1 MNPEEVIAGV
11 RAGTRRAIGRAI
23 SMAESLGP
31 DGRAVMAALH
41 PVTGRAMRI
50 GITGSPG
57 AGKSTLAAALV
68 RHLRHIGMTVAI
80 VSVDPTSPFT
90 HGAVLGDRIRLVD
103 HFLDDGV
110 FIRSMATRGHLGGL
124 SEATGDAVEILDAA
138 GFDVVIIETVGS
150 GQNEIEVQALAETVV
165 LVLIP
170 GSGDAIQAIKAG
182 VMEIPD
188 VIVINKAD
196 RPGADILAGEIETAL
211 SLVPSD
217 DWRPPVL
224 MTQAIDGNGIAEMW
238 EGIESHRAAL
248 AEGDALADRRRD
260 GMRRRLRALAMERM
274 AREMDARIDEAA
286 LDSLVTRVVARELDP
301 SAAADTMA
309 PGRTHEQRRSKVALT
324 GRRRH
329 ESEDDRGDCGRGAVC
344 VVHHRQLAGGRCDL
358 VGVRHPDQPHR
369 GHPAV
374 GAPWCRHHVLPDAP
388 PQPPRPAVAPPGPI
402 GPPRERRRLMRW
414 R

>member
-1 MNPEEVIAGV
+1 MTPDEVIAGV
-11 RAGTRRAIGRAI
+11 RAGKRRAIGRAI

-31 DGRAVMAALH
+31 DGRTVMAALH
-41 PVTGRAMRI
+41 PDTGRAMRI

-80 VSVDPTSPFT
+80 VSIDPTSPFT

-138 GFDVVIIETVGS
+138 GYDVVIIETVGS

-196 RPGADILAGEIETAL
+196 RPGADILASEIETAL

-224 MTQAIDGNGIAEMW
+224 MTQAIDGNGVAEMW

-274 AREMDARIDEAA
+274 AREMDARIDDAA

-301 SAAADTMA
+301 SAAADSMTA
-309 PGRTHEQRRSKVALT
+309 HDGP
-324 GRRRH
+324 
-329 ESEDDRGDCGRGAVC
+329 RGNA
-344 VVHHRQLAGGRCDL
+344 
-358 VGVRHPDQPHR
+358 
-369 GHPAV
+369 
-374 GAPWCRHHVLPDAP
+374 
-388 PQPPRPAVAPPGPI
+388 
-402 GPPRERRRLMRW
+402 
-414 R
+414 